1 MGVPI
6 YETLIDR
13 VVIITGGSRGF
24 GWFIAKKLLQ
34 EGAKVI
40 LTAARS
46 REELDHVHKEA
57 EDMVGPGRCITTQ
70 ADVRKWEDC
79 ERTVERALETFGKVD
94 VLINN
99 AGRGPGEFWPK
110 NSQDP
115 IPFWSIPVDGW
126 RSIIDTNMT
135 GVFQMTKAAISP
147 MSERK
152 FGKIFSVSTSLV
164 TMVRTGISAY
174 GASKAGLETAHIG
187 WARDAKELG
196 IDINILLPGGPSD
209 TVFVTRDMV
218 PGVVGERVGQDSALL
233 PGDVIVPA
241 AVYMCTDA
249 TNGLSGRRVIAKFW
263 DSTID
268 PASAFEKCLQ
278 PQHEHPEI
286 M

>member
-1 MGVPI
+1 MVVPI

-24 GWFIAKKLLQ
+24 GWYIAKKLLQ
-34 EGAKVI
+34 EGAKVT

-46 REELDHVHKEA
+46 LEELDRAQTQA
-57 EDMVGPGRCITTQ
+57 EDLVGPGRCITIQ

-79 ERTVERALETFGKVD
+79 ERTVQQTLHTFGKID

-115 IPFWSIPVDGW
+115 IPFWSIPVNDW
-126 RSIIDTNMT
+126 RSIIDTNVT
-135 GVFQMTKAAISP
+135 GVFQMTKAAMVP
-147 MSERK
+147 MRERK
-152 FGKIFSVSTSLV
+152 FGKIFSISTSLV

-174 GASKAGLETAHIG
+174 GASKAGLETAHVG
-187 WARDAKELG
+187 WAREAKEFG

-218 PGVVGERVGQDSALL
+218 PGVIGERVGQDSALL

-249 TNGLSGRRVIAKFW
+249 VNGLTGRRVIAKFW
-263 DSTID
+263 DND
-268 PASAFEKCLQ
+268 LPAADAFAKCIQ
-278 PQHEHPEI
+278 PVHEHPEI